1 MLADPQT
8 VFEEQSVPRDVQTV
22 QGALAARGPL
32 CRLRVEESAMDWM
45 RRRAVLGAMLVSLG
59 ALAACDEG
67 PAENAGEVVDETAE
81 EAGDAVDDAT
91 D

>member
-1 MLADPQT
+1 
-8 VFEEQSVPRDVQTV
+8 
-22 QGALAARGPL
+22 
-32 CRLRVEESAMDWM
+32 MDWM